1 MFWQTNSP
9 GKMSLI
15 SQNAVQ
21 KRRLRKSE
29 ADDGNDE
36 DIGSLTTIDAEVGK
50 EAKLKNY
57 SKERKKKRT
66 D

>member
-1 MFWQTNSP
+1 
-9 GKMSLI
+9 MSLI
-15 SQNAVQ
+15 SQNAAQ

-29 ADDGNDE
+29 SDDGNDE
-36 DIGSLTTIDAEVGK
+36 DIGSPTTIDAEVGK